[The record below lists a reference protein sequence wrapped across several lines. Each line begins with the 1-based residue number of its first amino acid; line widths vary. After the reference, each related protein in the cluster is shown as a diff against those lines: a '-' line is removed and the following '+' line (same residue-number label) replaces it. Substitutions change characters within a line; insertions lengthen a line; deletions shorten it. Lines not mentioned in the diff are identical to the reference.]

1 MNKYVTPFMQS
12 LELLQAGLD
21 RKTADYQYDEVDG
34 LQVLCEKAEESPA
47 VPAWSF
53 GRLWDIL
60 HDSGKMFYEY
70 PTTLSAEKV
79 MESLIEAVK
88 RLHNHRQHSR

>member
-1 MNKYVTPFMQS
+1 MTKYVTTLMQS

-21 RKTADYQYDEVDG
+21 RHTADYQYDDVDG
-34 LQVLCEKAEESPA
+34 THVLCEKAEESPV

-60 HDSGKMFYEY
+60 HDSGRMFYEY